1 MCIVMY
7 FKLTNSCINHIFVV
21 KMWILMVM
29 MMMVRPGTSKR
40 VREEPQQLSAM
51 LAAEGRGN
59 PPNQKEGLL
68 RRRKRVMRSI
78 DATGNTFLDDKKI
91 IVK

>member
-1 MCIVMY
+1 
-7 FKLTNSCINHIFVV
+7 
-21 KMWILMVM
+21 
-29 MMMVRPGTSKR
+29 
-40 VREEPQQLSAM
+40 M
-51 LAAEGRGN
+51 LVGEGRGN
-59 PPNQKEGLL
+59 PLNQKEGLL